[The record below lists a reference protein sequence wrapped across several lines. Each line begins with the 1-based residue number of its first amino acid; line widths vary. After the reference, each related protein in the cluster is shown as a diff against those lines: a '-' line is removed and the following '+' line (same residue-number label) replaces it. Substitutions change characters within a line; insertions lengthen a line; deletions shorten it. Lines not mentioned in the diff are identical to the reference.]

1 MKGIHPHD
9 HSLALLASHD
19 TGWWMRRSLLK
30 HVRDCTPCQ
39 ERLAQF
45 EVLRGELADSSSAI
59 PQMNW
64 DGLAAEMRANIRL
77 GLEAGACVREKHVR
91 RQVNP
96 RLAVAFASLMVI
108 VAASFL
114 LRGSHSLIP
123 AETTAA
129 RTVMPAYE
137 PGSAFVSGLISEP
150 STLEAN
156 QDGIALKTGPAS
168 MTLLGRQGST
178 LSQTASAEGEIRARY
193 VDGNTGVVTINN
205 VYLQ

>member
-1 MKGIHPHD
+1 
-9 HSLALLASHD
+9 
-19 TGWWMRRSLLK
+19 
-30 HVRDCTPCQ
+30 
-39 ERLAQF
+39 
-45 EVLRGELADSSSAI
+45 
-59 PQMNW
+59 MNW
-64 DGLAAEMRANIRL
+64 DALAADMRANIRL
-77 GLEAGACVREKHVR
+77 GLEAGACVREKRVR
-91 RQVNP
+91 RRVNP
-96 RLAVAFASLMVI
+96 RLAVAFASLMVV

-123 AETTAA
+123 SETTAA

-137 PGSAFVSGLISEP
+137 PGAGTATEA

-156 QDGIALKTGPAS
+156 RDGIALKTGPAS